1 MRNNFFKVVFLT
13 FIFTTLSF
21 GISFTNVHASGN
33 NSLVTTEYTL
43 YDNLTSIEQ
52 ENLIEKVPTS
62 SVTHDKEN
70 FKLVFK
76 KADSATNSIL
86 PTNNTKLELPQKISK
101 TSSNTL
107 PKTGAMKNNILI
119 SLLGFSVLVL
129 VLFLLIWKRKHLKT
143 FLSLLIVLGG
153 SNFFTNYDEAHAD
166 EGILPTVDS
175 TILTKGSNY
184 TPNVDLAGYKYI
196 GYLHTYSNDN
206 KPFVKEGQVIVKY
219 KDSNGDTLSK
229 DIILKGNI
237 GDSYAAEQ
245 KSFEGY
251 TFKNVIGNTSGS
263 FTEAPQTVTFIFKKS
278 PIPTSTVTASYQ
290 DTDDNKLSED
300 ITLTG
305 AIGDTYTADKKTFEG
320 YTFKNVIGNISGKF
334 EETPQT
340 VTFIFEK
347 NPIPTSTVTISYQDT
362 DGNKLSED
370 IILTGAIG
378 DSFTA
383 DKKTFEGY
391 TFKEVQGNQTGTF
404 SNENAPVKFV
414 YTLNPG
420 SVNISVSTD
429 NIDDIWVVK
438 ADGTSGFVKPIG
450 YVLSSNHNIKLD
462 LEETLTGKIGSDF
475 KMNTA
480 FPYPLDSN
488 ILTLDIVYNDGTTN
502 QIVDGNGTYLML
514 SENQIIPSKYEKG
527 TQQIKYEIF
536 WAAQSDE
543 RIKTEIMKLDSLND
557 INIYSFKYK
566 NDVTDT
572 TFVGV
577 MAQELVRRYD
587 YALITDSNGFY
598 RVNYSALGLKM
609 VTMDQYKRNPLS
621 IIK

>member
-175 TILTKGSNY
+175 TILAKGSNY

-263 FTEAPQTVTFIFKKS
+263 FTEAPQTVTFIFEKS

-290 DTDDNKLSED
+290 DTDGNKLSDD

-305 AIGDTYTADKKTFEG
+305 AIGDSYTADKKIFEG

-347 NPIPTSTVTISYQDT
+347 NPIPTSTVTVSYQDT
-362 DGNKLSED
+362 
-370 IILTGAIG
+370 
-378 DSFTA
+378 
-383 DKKTFEGY
+383 
-391 TFKEVQGNQTGTF
+391 
-404 SNENAPVKFV
+404 
-414 YTLNPG
+414 
-420 SVNISVSTD
+420 
-429 NIDDIWVVK
+429 
-438 ADGTSGFVKPIG
+438 
-450 YVLSSNHNIKLD
+450 
-462 LEETLTGKIGSDF
+462 
-475 KMNTA
+475 
-480 FPYPLDSN
+480 
-488 ILTLDIVYNDGTTN
+488 
-502 QIVDGNGTYLML
+502 
-514 SENQIIPSKYEKG
+514 
-527 TQQIKYEIF
+527 
-536 WAAQSDE
+536 
-543 RIKTEIMKLDSLND
+543 
-557 INIYSFKYK
+557 
-566 NDVTDT
+566 
-572 TFVGV
+572 
-577 MAQELVRRYD
+577 
-587 YALITDSNGFY
+587 
-598 RVNYSALGLKM
+598 
-609 VTMDQYKRNPLS
+609 
-621 IIK
+621 

>member
-13 FIFTTLSF
+13 FIFTTLFF

-263 FTEAPQTVTFIFKKS
+263 FTEAPQTVTFIFEKS

-290 DTDDNKLSED
+290 DTDGNKLSED

-305 AIGDTYTADKKTFEG
+305 AIGDSYTADKKIFEG

-347 NPIPTSTVTISYQDT
+347 SPIPTSTVTVSYQDT

-370 IILTGAIG
+370 IILTGTVG
-378 DSFTA
+378 DSYTA
-383 DKKTFEGY
+383 DQKIFEGY
-391 TFKEVQGNQTGTF
+391 TFDSVQG
-404 SNENAPVKFV
+404 S
-414 YTLNPG
+414 
-420 SVNISVSTD
+420 ST
-429 NIDDIWVVK
+429 
-438 ADGTSGFVKPIG
+438 
-450 YVLSSNHNIKLD
+450 
-462 LEETLTGKIGSDF
+462 
-475 KMNTA
+475 
-480 FPYPLDSN
+480 
-488 ILTLDIVYNDGTTN
+488 
-502 QIVDGNGTYLML
+502 GTYLNESQTVVFIYKKEPVL
-514 SENQIIPSKYEKG
+514 GNITLKQSGFINATNRGYIKPNFYKVTYYDKAGNILKTEKIDKD
-527 TQQIKYEIF
+527 TTL
-536 WAAQSDE
+536 SDE
-543 RIKTEIMKLDSLND
+543 TISTNVGSEYTVYSKITYECYS
-557 INIYSFKYK
+557 INTGERLVWGDY
-566 NDVTDT
+566 
-572 TFVGV
+572 
-577 MAQELVRRYD
+577 ELVAND
-587 YALITDSNGFY
+587 PELTSG
-598 RVNYSALGLKM
+598 VLKE
-609 VTMDQYKRNPLS
+609 TNLTIEYTFKDLS
-621 IIK
+621 WA

>member
-175 TILTKGSNY
+175 TILAKGSNY

-263 FTEAPQTVTFIFKKS
+263 FTEAPQTVTFIF
-278 PIPTSTVTASYQ
+278 
-290 DTDDNKLSED
+290 
-300 ITLTG
+300 
-305 AIGDTYTADKKTFEG
+305 
-320 YTFKNVIGNISGKF
+320 
-334 EETPQT
+334 
-340 VTFIFEK
+340 EK
-347 NPIPTSTVTISYQDT
+347 NPIPTSTVTVSYQDT
-362 DGNKLSED
+362 DGNKLSDD

-378 DSFTA
+378 DSYTA
-383 DKKTFEGY
+383 NKKTFEGY
-391 TFKEVQGNQTGTF
+391 TFDTVQGSIT
-404 SNENAPVKFV
+404 
-414 YTLNPG
+414 
-420 SVNISVSTD
+420 
-429 NIDDIWVVK
+429 
-438 ADGTSGFVKPIG
+438 
-450 YVLSSNHNIKLD
+450 
-462 LEETLTGKIGSDF
+462 
-475 KMNTA
+475 
-480 FPYPLDSN
+480 
-488 ILTLDIVYNDGTTN
+488 
-502 QIVDGNGTYLML
+502 GTYLNEAQTVVFIYKKEPVL
-514 SENQIIPSKYEKG
+514 GNITLKQSGFINATDRGY
-527 TQQIKYEIF
+527 IKPNFYKVTYYDKTGNILKTEEIDKDTTI
-536 WAAQSDE
+536 SDE
-543 RIKTEIMKLDSLND
+543 TISTNVGSEYTVYSKITYECYS
-557 INIYSFKYK
+557 INTGERLAWGDY
-566 NDVTDT
+566 
-572 TFVGV
+572 
-577 MAQELVRRYD
+577 ELVAND
-587 YALITDSNGFY
+587 PELTSGI
-598 RVNYSALGLKM
+598 LKEPNL
-609 VTMDQYKRNPLS
+609 TIEYTFKDLS
-621 IIK
+621 WA